1 MHLVVRAGDL
11 TEAEQ
16 ALIRAATENRGR
28 LEVVTRAETR
38 GKAVVAGRAKFFD
51 AKDKSVAA
59 KYIELITRLK
69 SLELIHEVAD
79 RKAYELTNVG
89 WQLSRSLG
97 R

>member
-1 MHLVVRAGDL
+1 MNLVAHASDL

-38 GKAVVAGRAKFFD
+38 GKAVVAGRQKFFD
-51 AKDKSVAA
+51 AKDRSVAA
-59 KYIELITRLK
+59 HYIELLARLK

-89 WQLSRSLG
+89 WQLSRGLG

>member
-1 MHLVVRAGDL
+1 MHVIAQASDL

-16 ALIRAATENRGR
+16 ALIRAAVGNQGR

-38 GKAVVAGRAKFFD
+38 GKAVVAGRTKFFD

-59 KYIELITRLK
+59 HYIELLTRLK

-79 RKAYELTNVG
+79 RKAYELTNFG